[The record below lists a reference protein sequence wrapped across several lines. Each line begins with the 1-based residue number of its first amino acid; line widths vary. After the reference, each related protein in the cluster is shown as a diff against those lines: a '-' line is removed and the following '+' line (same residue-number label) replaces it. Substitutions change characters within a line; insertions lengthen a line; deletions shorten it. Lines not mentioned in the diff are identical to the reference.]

1 MLGVKLICVGK
12 LKEAYWR
19 DAVAEYEKR
28 LRSLCKWEL
37 IELPEARLP
46 SEPSQGEIDAAL
58 EKEGEQILRH
68 AVGTIYPLCI
78 EGKLLDS
85 PGLAKRLAGAMQ
97 SPGAVSFVIGSSFGL
112 SPKVKDV
119 YKRQLRNLQDEFDWA
134 LEDLE
139 LPDTP
144 RKVTIPTGE
153 GAFAFLDHLL
163 DGLREKCHNITIEL
177 LPVKNDFFG
186 GSINVTGLLTGQ
198 DILKNLKGRD
208 LGCLLYTSRAT

>member
-85 PGLAKRLAGAMQ
+85 PGLAKRLAGAM
-97 SPGAVSFVIGSSFGL
+97 PVSYTHL
-112 SPKVKDV
+112 DV
-119 YKRQLRNLQDEFDWA
+119 YKRQAVNRGSQKSRLLFSS
-134 LEDLE
+134 LKM
-139 LPDTP
+139 PDKQCENWTAGKMP
-144 RKVTIPTGE
+144 AAE
-153 GAFAFLDHLL
+153 
-163 DGLREKCHNITIEL
+163 
-177 LPVKNDFFG
+177 
-186 GSINVTGLLTGQ
+186 
-198 DILKNLKGRD
+198 
-208 LGCLLYTSRAT
+208 

>member
-28 LRSLCKWEL
+28 LRHLCKWEL

-46 SEPSQGEIDAAL
+46 SEPSQGEIDAVL

-68 AVGTIYPLCI
+68 AVGKIYPLCI

-97 SPGAVSFVIGSSFGL
+97 SPGAASFVIGSSFGL
-112 SPKVKDV
+112 SPKVK
-119 YKRQLRNLQDEFDWA
+119 A
-134 LEDLE
+134 A
-139 LPDTP
+139 
-144 RKVTIPTGE
+144 GE
-153 GAFAFLDHLL
+153 GLSMSPMTFPHQLARVMLCEQIYRGF
-163 DGLREKCHNITIEL
+163 
-177 LPVKNDFFG
+177 
-186 GSINVTGLLTGQ
+186 Q
-198 DILKNLKGRD
+198 ILGNTKYHK
-208 LGCLLYTSRAT
+208 

>member
-28 LRSLCKWEL
+28 LRPLCKWEL

-46 SEPSQGEIDAAL
+46 SEPSQGEIDAVL

-68 AVGTIYPLCI
+68 AVGKIYPLCI

-97 SPGAVSFVIGSSFGL
+97 SPGAASFVIGSSFGL
-112 SPKVKDV
+112 SPKVK
-119 YKRQLRNLQDEFDWA
+119 A
-134 LEDLE
+134 
-139 LPDTP
+139 
-144 RKVTIPTGE
+144 
-153 GAFAFLDHLL
+153 A
-163 DGLREKCHNITIEL
+163 
-177 LPVKNDFFG
+177 
-186 GSINVTGLLTGQ
+186 
-198 DILKNLKGRD
+198 GR
-208 LGCLLYTSRAT
+208 GFPCPP

>member
-28 LRSLCKWEL
+28 LRPLCKWEL

-68 AVGTIYPLCI
+68 AVGKIYPLCI

-112 SPKVKDV
+112 SPKVK
-119 YKRQLRNLQDEFDWA
+119 A
-134 LEDLE
+134 A
-139 LPDTP
+139 
-144 RKVTIPTGE
+144 GE
-153 GAFAFLDHLL
+153 GLSMSPMTFPHQLARVMLCEQIYRGF
-163 DGLREKCHNITIEL
+163 
-177 LPVKNDFFG
+177 
-186 GSINVTGLLTGQ
+186 Q
-198 DILKNLKGRD
+198 ILGNTKYHK
-208 LGCLLYTSRAT
+208 